1 MDYIDHEGME
11 TKSSDATLKNEDRP
25 RENSKEAQGKPQ
37 RKLNIND
44 RRTSPNKRVNEQKN
58 I

>member
-25 RENSKEAQGKPQ
+25 RENSKEA
-37 RKLNIND
+37 
-44 RRTSPNKRVNEQKN
+44 
-58 I
+58 